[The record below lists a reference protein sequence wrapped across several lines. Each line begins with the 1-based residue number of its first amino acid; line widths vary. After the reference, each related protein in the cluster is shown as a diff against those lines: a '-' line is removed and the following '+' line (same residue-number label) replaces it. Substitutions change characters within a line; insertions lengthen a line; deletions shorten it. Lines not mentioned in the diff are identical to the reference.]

1 MLFRSHDLDEALR
14 IGDDIAILRDGRL
27 VQQGSS
33 QDIVLN
39 PADDYVADFIKDINR
54 SRVLT
59 VVS

>member
-1 MLFRSHDLDEALR
+1 
-14 IGDDIAILRDGRL
+14 
-27 VQQGSS
+27 SS

-59 VVS
+59 VGTLPLKKYLLKVLHYQMIHL